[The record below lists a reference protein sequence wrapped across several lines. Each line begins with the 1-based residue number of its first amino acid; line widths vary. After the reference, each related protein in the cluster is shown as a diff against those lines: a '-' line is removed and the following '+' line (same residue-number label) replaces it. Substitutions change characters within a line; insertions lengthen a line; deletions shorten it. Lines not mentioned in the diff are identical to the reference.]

1 MEKLKNDINEQRR
14 NEHEHLQ
21 AADHSKLVLNSIKS
35 TIIDLILKLQE
46 IDETIDPMNLGGL
59 KFELMKNPFI
69 DLSCDSISNDMLLQV
84 SRLHRRNDIHS
95 HRRTE
100 MRFRV
105 ERVYRACKRLL
116 ESVFF
121 SMNCDNPAANPVESS
136 RNI

>member
-1 MEKLKNDINEQRR
+1 MKNDINEQRR

-69 DLSCDSISNDMLLQV
+69 DLSCDSISNEMLLQV
-84 SRLHRRNDIHS
+84 SRLHSRNDIHS
-95 HRRTE
+95 LRRTE
-100 MRFRV
+100 MRFKV
-105 ERVYRACKRLL
+105 ERISRRHKYLFKSA
-116 ESVFF
+116 FF
-121 SMNCDNPAANPVESS
+121 S
-136 RNI
+136 R